1 VAGQC
6 ATGLRC
12 LRQCDCKTVKGNSCI
27 FPFSYKGETYNSC
40 TKAES
45 SNGVAW
51 CATEVDDNGEVVNN
65 KWEDCDSL
73 CPGSDFTC
81 NDGFLFNVEGKCVN
95 GTEAPGLLRS
105 LQEGPLA
112 ATLDD
117 IPSESSQKQA
127 PLCNDIAPR
136 IVTSSKKSSS
146 NITCGC
152 TKEATVMG
160 LDGNPRGGC
169 TPPRDEVGI
178 EDLEY
183 GWCFLENIVDP
194 ANPQNGCHED
204 VQWSEVDGRFWSN
217 IACFEENQEPH
228 ECLSTLNNP
237 CIFPFSYN
245 EVTHEKC
252 THVGSENGAA
262 WCATEIDSEGKVVTN
277 KWEDCQASCPV
288 E

>member
-1 VAGQC
+1 MNKDQDLSL
-6 ATGLRC
+6 TIFHEENIIYL
-12 LRQCDCKTVKGNSCI
+12 TYSC
-27 FPFSYKGETYNSC
+27 
-40 TKAES
+40 S
-45 SNGVAW
+45 S
-51 CATEVDDNGEVVNN
+51 
-65 KWEDCDSL
+65 
-73 CPGSDFTC
+73 
-81 NDGFLFNVEGKCVN
+81 
-95 GTEAPGLLRS
+95 
-105 LQEGPLA
+105 
-112 ATLDD
+112 
-117 IPSESSQKQA
+117 
-127 PLCNDIAPR
+127 
-136 IVTSSKKSSS
+136 
-146 NITCGC
+146 
-152 TKEATVMG
+152 
-160 LDGNPRGGC
+160 
-169 TPPRDEVGI
+169 EVGI

-228 ECLSTLNNP
+228 QCLSTLNNP

>member
-1 VAGQC
+1 MNLTQ
-6 ATGLRC
+6 TMNKDQDLS
-12 LRQCDCKTVKGNSCI
+12 LTIFHEENIIYLTYSC
-27 FPFSYKGETYNSC
+27 
-40 TKAES
+40 S
-45 SNGVAW
+45 S
-51 CATEVDDNGEVVNN
+51 
-65 KWEDCDSL
+65 
-73 CPGSDFTC
+73 
-81 NDGFLFNVEGKCVN
+81 
-95 GTEAPGLLRS
+95 
-105 LQEGPLA
+105 
-112 ATLDD
+112 
-117 IPSESSQKQA
+117 
-127 PLCNDIAPR
+127 
-136 IVTSSKKSSS
+136 
-146 NITCGC
+146 
-152 TKEATVMG
+152 
-160 LDGNPRGGC
+160 
-169 TPPRDEVGI
+169 EVGI

>member
-1 VAGQC
+1 MSQ
-6 ATGLRC
+6 TNFDIS
-12 LRQCDCKTVKGNSCI
+12 DCKTVKGNSCI

-117 IPSESSQKQA
+117 IPS
-127 PLCNDIAPR
+127 
-136 IVTSSKKSSS
+136 
-146 NITCGC
+146 
-152 TKEATVMG
+152 
-160 LDGNPRGGC
+160 
-169 TPPRDEVGI
+169 
-178 EDLEY
+178 
-183 GWCFLENIVDP
+183 
-194 ANPQNGCHED
+194 
-204 VQWSEVDGRFWSN
+204 GRL
-217 IACFEENQEPH
+217 FE
-228 ECLSTLNNP
+228 
-237 CIFPFSYN
+237 I
-245 EVTHEKC
+245 
-252 THVGSENGAA
+252 
-262 WCATEIDSEGKVVTN
+262 
-277 KWEDCQASCPV
+277 
-288 E
+288 